1 MLAERHTDMPVGR
14 SDQHTLAS
22 ENTFTYSL
30 EIELLLI
37 TVRYTNTLTYMYTK
51 MAVMLEVV
59 FDVAH

>member
-1 MLAERHTDMPVGR
+1 MPVGR

-22 ENTFTYSL
+22 EKTFTYSL